1 MAVKLRSGVKTPTP
15 TPSPQGGGEMRGLS
29 QSIKLLK
36 LLTFSSIKAAFAAFS
51 YTMCE
56 SGSLK
61 GEG

>member
-1 MAVKLRSGVKTPTP
+1 
-15 TPSPQGGGEMRGLS
+15 MRGLS